1 MQPTVD
7 NRYGTKNN
15 VVGVKEN
22 EFDFLNAIEQD
33 IANNKHEADTP
44 SNSDERTHSLPT
56 GPKSPLAHAVSVS
69 STVRHPVSTMST
81 VCSTAGLNQPF
92 GHRMS
97 FDLPVLKPDTIEEV
111 FSDKCQRINLDYYS
125 LYHFDELTIDGRKY
139 HYRLSSN
146 GDFMTVVGTF
156 NGQSVLMVSVW
167 TNMDH
172 QKRLREIHQCILK
185 KEMQGDTL
193 P

>member
-1 MQPTVD
+1 
-7 NRYGTKNN
+7 
-15 VVGVKEN
+15 
-22 EFDFLNAIEQD
+22 
-33 IANNKHEADTP
+33 
-44 SNSDERTHSLPT
+44 
-56 GPKSPLAHAVSVS
+56 
-69 STVRHPVSTMST
+69 
-81 VCSTAGLNQPF
+81 
-92 GHRMS
+92 MS

-125 LYHFDELTIDGRKY
+125 LYHFDELTIDDRKY
-139 HYRLSSN
+139 QYRLSSN
-146 GDFMTVVGTF
+146 GDFMTLVGTF